1 MEVKTCHAI
10 LKNRKGGFKQHL
22 ETLPQHLHIT
32 LSDVT
37 NKYNGKGY
45 RVNFTNYHTRGK
57 EYTVNGTIH
66 LDVEVENCK
75 QTDSDTTVIFYKH
88 INTYHT

>member
-1 MEVKTCHAI
+1 MEVKTCYEI
-10 LKNRKGGFKQHL
+10 LKNQKGEFKQCL

-37 NKYNGKGY
+37 NKYNGKEY
-45 RVNFTNYHTRGK
+45 RVNFTNYHTHGK

-66 LDVEVENCK
+66 
-75 QTDSDTTVIFYKH
+75 
-88 INTYHT
+88 